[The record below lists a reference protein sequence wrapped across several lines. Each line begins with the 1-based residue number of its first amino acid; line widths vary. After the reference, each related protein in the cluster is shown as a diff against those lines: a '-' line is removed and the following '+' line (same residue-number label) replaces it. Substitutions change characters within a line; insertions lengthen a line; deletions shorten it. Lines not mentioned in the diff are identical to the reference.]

1 MGFKRSYK
9 MIKQNSLETLKSQL
23 DIVDIIGTYIELKKA
38 GANFKA
44 NCPFHDEKSG
54 SFVVSPSKQICHC
67 FGCGFSADGIKFVQ
81 EFKKLTFTE
90 AVQDIANYLNFT
102 LEFDNTNANEK
113 DYSKLMEHIN
123 SYYISKVY
131 QASTHEYLL
140 NRGLTEESIKTFEIG
155 FTTSSKEQINSIK
168 AQLFST
174 SDAIECG
181 VLAVDDKS
189 KTYARLSNRISFPI
203 RNHTGKLIGFGG
215 RITKGEGAKYI
226 NSPQTPLFDKSR
238 NLYGYNL
245 AKEHIY
251 KKGTFVITEGYLDV
265 IMFHQA
271 GIQTAVATM
280 GTALTELHCN
290 IIKKAQAQ
298 ALLCFDGDKAGI
310 AAAFKASK
318 LLSSHDIHGG
328 VVIFPEG
335 KDPADMVACG
345 NIEELYEFMKH
356 SIPLIKFAINHIAA
370 QYNLNVP
377 QQKQEALNEVQS
389 FLTTLSP
396 LIQDEYK
403 PYIAKVLNIKQNH
416 INTVTKMA
424 EQFTHA
430 KCNINIAELNI
441 IKTANESEALYFLML
456 DYLDEEVFEFH
467 KKEFKMLEQNE
478 EQLQGLLLR
487 EELSIYTQE
496 ELISQCKQMLINYN
510 SKKMQSII
518 QSDESFERKSFEIK
532 KIKGIIHELKRDV
545 RVSA

>member
-1 MGFKRSYK
+1 
-9 MIKQNSLETLKSQL
+9 MIKTNSLETLKSQL
-23 DIVDIIGTYIELKKA
+23 DIVDIIGTHIELKKA

-81 EFKKLTFTE
+81 EYKKLSFTE

-102 LEFDNTNANEK
+102 LEYDNTNANEK
-113 DYSKLMEHIN
+113 DYSKLMEHTNTLYTQMLDAEIL
-123 SYYISKVY
+123 
-131 QASTHEYLL
+131 EYLYS
-140 NRGLTEESIKTFEIG
+140 RKISQVSIDKFEIG
-155 FTTSSKEQINSIK
+155 FTSSSKIQIDQLSK
-168 AQLFST
+168 AMFNIQ
-174 SDAIECG
+174 DAIECG

-215 RITKGEGAKYI
+215 RITKGDGAKYI

-265 IMFHQA
+265 VMFHQA

-318 LLSSHDIHGG
+318 LLSSHNIYGG

-356 SIPLIKFAINHIAA
+356 STPLIKFAINHIAA
-370 QYNLNVP
+370 QYNLNIP
-377 QQKQEALNEVQS
+377 QQKQEALNEVQH

-403 PYIAKVLNIKQNH
+403 PYIAKVLNININH
-416 INTVTKMA
+416 IVSTNKMV
-424 EQFTHA
+424 EQFPHA
-430 KCNINIAELNI
+430 KPNINIAEMNI
-441 IKTANESEALYFLML
+441 IKTANENEALYFLMM
-456 DYLDEEVFEFH
+456 DYLDEDVFEFH

-487 EELSIYTQE
+487 EELSIYTQD

-518 QSDESFERKSFEIK
+518 QSNESFERKAFEIK
-532 KIKGIIHELKRDV
+532 KIKGIIHTLKRDV